1 MAEPLRLVA
10 LTPSEVL
17 IDAEGVEWVH
27 VELVGRKGL
36 TVWPGHAPLLAETA
50 AEAVRYVDRA
60 GSHAVDLPSGIL
72 QIEGNT
78 VTFFLAGSVGERGWP
93 QEEKVR
99 LDRLIETLL
108 VVT

>member
-1 MAEPLRLVA
+1 MAELLRLMA
-10 LTPSEVL
+10 LTPSETL
-17 IDAEGVEWVH
+17 IDVENVEWVH

-36 TVWPGHAPLLAETA
+36 TVWPGHAPLVAETA
-50 AEAVRYVDRA
+50 AEAVRYSDHM
-60 GSHAVDLPSGIL
+60 GSHAVDLPPGIL
-72 QIEGNT
+72 QVEGST
-78 VTFFLAGSVGERGWP
+78 VAFFVAGNVGERVWP